1 LAYKR
6 RGTGNYSMMSLQAI
20 ERAESMQALALDR
33 IKQDFGTAESFDVSD
48 GMSYADFVRALT
60 EAEEQGTRDEFEA
73 MLGRQFMGNDA
84 AAGGSGAGTTAGWAN
99 KCRLNRTRC
108 ARTRE

>member
-1 LAYKR
+1 
-6 RGTGNYSMMSLQAI
+6 MMSLQAI

-33 IKQDFGTAESFDVSD
+33 IKQDFGTAEAFDVSD

-73 MLGRQFMGNDA
+73 MLGRQFMAMMQQQA
-84 AAGGSGAGTTAGWAN
+84 AQAQAQQQGGQTNVG
-99 KCRLNRTRC
+99 
-108 ARTRE
+108 

>member
-73 MLGRQFMGNDA
+73 MLGRQFMAMMQQQA
-84 AAGGSGAGTTAGWAN
+84 AQAQAQQQGGQTNVG
-99 KCRLNRTRC
+99 
-108 ARTRE
+108 